1 MAKNQSNI
9 WQVFLFFEWIGL
21 IVAAVLFFAP
31 INGYSLR
38 EYYFYSDIEKA
49 LGDFLLPGIEQKRLS
64 SGLALSSPSA
74 VVSLSILSSATTKM
88 NNEI

>member
-49 LGDFLLPGIEQKRLS
+49 LGDFLLPGIATKKAFFWIGIIVAVGGGVFKYIVKR
-64 SGLALSSPSA
+64 
-74 VVSLSILSSATTKM
+74 
-88 NNEI
+88 NDEDE